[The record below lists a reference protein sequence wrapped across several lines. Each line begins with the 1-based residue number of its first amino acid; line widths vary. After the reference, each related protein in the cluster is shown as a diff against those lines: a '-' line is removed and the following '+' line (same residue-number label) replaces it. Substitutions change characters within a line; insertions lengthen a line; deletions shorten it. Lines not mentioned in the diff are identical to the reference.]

1 MKVQL
6 FTDIQKEFQF
16 FPEQDLE
23 RFKNRFLNSELI
35 IHSLNILQ

>member
-23 RFKNRFLNSELI
+23 RFKNRFLNSR
-35 IHSLNILQ
+35 SLNTLQ